1 MAAEGIELQ
10 RLGTGQSVGKDL
22 TRVGSAPQDPRR
34 NSSEEVGDADGTG
47 PPPGHVAHGEVQR
60 WNHPRGNVPKL
71 AFAFLSFIIAGLND
85 AAVASMAPR
94 PFDGLTDGLRADRRQ
109 LEQYYD
115 LNYTIVS
122 LVFLTPFAGYSVAA
136 FTNARIHMK
145 YGQRGVAVMAPLCH
159 IITYAVVATHPPFP
173 VIVVIYAISG
183 FGNGLTDACY
193 CAWVGDMDKA
203 NQVQG
208 FMHACYSLGALFAPL
223 IATSMVVKAGL
234 PWYTFYYIMI
244 AISVLE
250 WVGLTITFWH
260 KTGAVYRAEHPRQDG
275 AQGAGTKDALKS
287 KVTWMCALFFFTYMG
302 VEVGLGGWVVT
313 FMLRVRE
320 AGRLRVRHLGSGFWA
335 GMSPAAA
342 SGFVTER
349 FGERLCISIYLV
361 CCIALQLL
369 FWLVPRFEVSR
380 RRRRLPRLL
389 PRAHVPR
396 RRHRHP
402 KLLPKDIHVSALSFA
417 MAWAAP
423 AHRLPVCHW
432 CHCGEGACSAA
443 AIISRSS
450 SSSPA
455 CGLPF
460 PGSRNAR
467 RECTSTDRGGL
478 SVGFLCTSQAW
489 SSYNT
494 AFDSEVFLR
503 QASCIQHSEDGDF
516 NNDDLKMMI

>member
-1 MAAEGIELQ
+1 MSQTATITRPATALSVAGKSNSPSSPMAAEGIELQ
-10 RLGTGQSVGKDL
+10 RLGTGQSVGKDM

-85 AAVASMAPR
+85 AAVGALIPY
-94 PFDGLTDGLRADRRQ
+94 

-320 AGRLRVRHLGSGFWA
+320 AGAYASGISGSGFWA
-335 GMSPAAA
+335 GMVAGRAGL
-342 SGFVTER
+342 GFVTER

-369 FWLVPRFEVSR
+369 FWLVPRFEVSAVAVAF
-380 RRRRLPRLL
+380 LGFFLGPMF
-389 PRAHVPR
+389 PGAVTVTA
-396 RRHRHP
+396 
-402 KLLPKDIHVSALSFA
+402 KLLPKDIHVSAIGFA
-417 MAWAAP
+417 MAMGGTGGTVFPFAIGAIAAKRGLLVLQP
-423 AHRLPVCHW
+423 
-432 CHCGEGACSAA
+432 
-443 AIISRSS
+443 IIL
-450 SSSPA
+450 A
-455 CGLPF
+455 LIVVVAGVWLAF
-460 PGSRNAR
+460 PRIKK
-467 RECTSTDRGGL
+467 
-478 SVGFLCTSQAW
+478 
-489 SSYNT
+489 
-494 AFDSEVFLR
+494 R
-503 QASCIQHSEDGDF
+503 QT
-516 NNDDLKMMI
+516 